1 MVIIACWEVCEYF
14 MGNRNTI
21 KIDSPNEFYI
31 KFGSLMIYQTLFP
44 SYVFLAN
51 FVIEFAPSSGHDRR

>member
-1 MVIIACWEVCEYF
+1 

-21 KIDSPNEFYI
+21 KIDSPNEIYI

-51 FVIEFAPSSGHDRR
+51 FVIELAPSSGHDRR

>member
-1 MVIIACWEVCEYF
+1 MVRKACWEVFEYF

-21 KIDSPNEFYI
+21 KIDSPNEIYI

-44 SYVFLAN
+44 SYVFIAN
-51 FVIEFAPSSGHDRR
+51 FVIELAPSSGHDRR

>member
-1 MVIIACWEVCEYF
+1 VVKIACWEVCEYF
-14 MGNRNTI
+14 MGKRNTI

-44 SYVFLAN
+44 KV
-51 FVIEFAPSSGHDRR
+51 SGISVP

>member
-1 MVIIACWEVCEYF
+1 

-31 KFGSLMIYQTLFP
+31 EFGSLMIYQTLFT

-51 FVIEFAPSSGHDRR
+51 FVIELAPSIGHSRR